1 MAKVEMWPYEVTSD
15 NGKGKY
21 RFAKVTLTVKEVKEA
36 SEGVSQAGRAYRFP
50 PRLVFTEDTQEEEW
64 SWTHWVDTKPGQ
76 PSKKV
81 EHLISDD
88 VEVACGVCDQ
98 FVVEGDVVEVTLEAS
113 PKNTSGHFRDIREL
127 SMKAQVEPGTVTTP
141 TPPSTPSAPSAPSV
155 PDAPP
160 GESALG
166 RLPVEQRIAATA
178 LTNVLAPKVWDETP
192 DGDEWKET
200 MRSAI
205 KKITLAQVPPSL
217 MSLVKAEEAQPAPE
231 PEPQA
236 EEYESSD
243 VDYGDAADDLT
254 EEKVETLD
262 W

>member
-21 RFAKVTLTVKEVKEA
+21 RFAKVTLTVKEIKDA

-64 SWTHWVDTKPGQ
+64 SWTHWVETKPGQ

-127 SMKAQVEPGTVTTP
+127 SMKAQVEPGTVATP
-141 TPPSTPSAPSAPSV
+141 TPPSTPSAPSV
-155 PDAPP
+155 PDAPS

-178 LTNVLAPKVWDETP
+178 LTNVLAPKVWDDTP

-205 KKITLAQVPPSL
+205 KKITLAQIPPSL

-231 PEPQA
+231 PEPEPEVEI
-236 EEYESSD
+236 EEE
-243 VDYGDAADDLT
+243 V
-254 EEKVETLD
+254 EELP

>member
-21 RFAKVTLTVKEVKEA
+21 RFAKVTLTVKEIKEA

-64 SWTHWVDTKPGQ
+64 SWTHWVETKPGQ

-98 FVVEGDVVEVTLEAS
+98 FVVEGDVVEVVLEAS

-127 SMKAQVEPGTVTTP
+127 SMKAVVEPGATATP
-141 TPPSTPSAPSAPSV
+141 TPPSTPSAPSV
-155 PDAPP
+155 PDAPS

-166 RLPVEQRIAATA
+166 RLPVDQRIAATA
-178 LTNVLAPKVWDETP
+178 LTNVLAPKVWDDTP

-231 PEPQA
+231 PEPEPEVEV
-236 EEYESSD
+236 EEE
-243 VDYGDAADDLT
+243 V
-254 EEKVETLD
+254 EKLE

>member
-1 MAKVEMWPYEVTSD
+1 MAKVKMWPYEVTSD

-21 RFAKVTLTVKEVKEA
+21 RFAKVTLTVKEIKEA
-36 SEGVSQAGRAYRFP
+36 REGVSQAGRAYRFP

-64 SWTHWVDTKPGQ
+64 SWTHWVETKPGQ

-98 FVVEGDVVEVTLEAS
+98 FVVEGDVVEVVLEAS

-127 SMKAQVEPGTVTTP
+127 SMKAVVEPGATATP
-141 TPPSTPSAPSAPSV
+141 TPPSTPSAPPVPAAPS
-155 PDAPP
+155 

-166 RLPVEQRIAATA
+166 RLPVDQRIAATA
-178 LTNVLAPKVWDETP
+178 LTNVLAPMIWDDTP

-200 MRSAI
+200 MRSAV

-231 PEPQA
+231 PEPEPEVEI
-236 EEYESSD
+236 EEE
-243 VDYGDAADDLT
+243 V
-254 EEKVETLD
+254 EELP

>member
-21 RFAKVTLTVKEVKEA
+21 RFAKVTLTVKEIKDA

-64 SWTHWVDTKPGQ
+64 SWTHWVETKPGQ
-76 PSKKV
+76 PNKKV

-127 SMKAQVEPGTVTTP
+127 SMKAVVEPGATATP
-141 TPPSTPSAPSAPSV
+141 TPPSTPSAPSV
-155 PDAPP
+155 PDAPS

-166 RLPVEQRIAATA
+166 RLPVDQRIAATA
-178 LTNVLAPKVWDETP
+178 LTNVLAPKVWDDTP

-231 PEPQA
+231 PEPEPEV
-236 EEYESSD
+236 EEE
-243 VDYGDAADDLT
+243 V
-254 EEKVETLD
+254 EELP

>member
-21 RFAKVTLTVKEVKEA
+21 RFAKVTLTVKEIKEA

-64 SWTHWVDTKPGQ
+64 SWTHWVETKPGQ

-88 VEVACGVCDQ
+88 VEVACGVCNQ
-98 FVVEGDVVEVTLEAS
+98 FVVEGDVVEVVLEAS

-127 SMKAQVEPGTVTTP
+127 SMKAVVEPGTTATP
-141 TPPSTPSAPSAPSV
+141 TPPSTPSAPSV
-155 PDAPP
+155 PDAPS

-166 RLPVEQRIAATA
+166 RLPVDQRIAATA
-178 LTNVLAPKVWDETP
+178 LTNVLAPKVWDDTP

-231 PEPQA
+231 PEPEPEV
-236 EEYESSD
+236 EEE
-243 VDYGDAADDLT
+243 V
-254 EEKVETLD
+254 EELP

>member
-21 RFAKVTLTVKEVKEA
+21 RFAKVTLTVKEIKEA

-64 SWTHWVDTKPGQ
+64 SWTHWVETKPGQ

-98 FVVEGDVVEVTLEAS
+98 FVVEGDVVEVVLEAS

-127 SMKAQVEPGTVTTP
+127 SMKAVVEPGATATP
-141 TPPSTPSAPSAPSV
+141 TPPSTPSAPSV
-155 PDAPP
+155 PDAPS

-166 RLPVEQRIAATA
+166 RLPVDQRIAATA
-178 LTNVLAPKVWDETP
+178 LTNVLAPMIWDDTP

-200 MRSAI
+200 MRSAV

-231 PEPQA
+231 PEPEPEVEI
-236 EEYESSD
+236 EEE
-243 VDYGDAADDLT
+243 V
-254 EEKVETLD
+254 EELP

>member
-21 RFAKVTLTVKEVKEA
+21 RFAKVTLTVKEIKEA

-64 SWTHWVDTKPGQ
+64 SWTHWVETKPGQ

-98 FVVEGDVVEVTLEAS
+98 FVVEGDVVEVVLEAS

-127 SMKAQVEPGTVTTP
+127 SMKAVVEPGATATP
-141 TPPSTPSAPSAPSV
+141 TPPSTPSAPPV
-155 PDAPP
+155 PDAPS

-166 RLPVEQRIAATA
+166 RLPVDQRIAATA
-178 LTNVLAPKVWDETP
+178 LTNVLAPKVWDDTP

-200 MRSAI
+200 MRSAV

-231 PEPQA
+231 PEPEPEVEI
-236 EEYESSD
+236 EEE
-243 VDYGDAADDLT
+243 V
-254 EEKVETLD
+254 EELP